1 MEHHLI
7 KTIHNPHDFMVQERL
22 LSSAGHVAAPIGNSD
37 HGNQTTRFKSSE
49 MVIIFIFFGLCFT
62 TMIGDLKKK
71 LNFPIAPIIIIISVA
86 FGASWKSLSWA
97 GEISKYLVDTD
108 PHLIMTIFLV
118 PIVFESAFMAD
129 GFVMRQN
136 WGSIFMVAGVGA
148 IGTSFLFA
156 LVFKYVFYYSEEL
169 SFEECLVLGCL

>member
-1 MEHHLI
+1 
-7 KTIHNPHDFMVQERL
+7 
-22 LSSAGHVAAPIGNSD
+22 
-37 HGNQTTRFKSSE
+37 
-49 MVIIFIFFGLCFT
+49 
-62 TMIGDLKKK
+62 
-71 LNFPIAPIIIIISVA
+71 
-86 FGASWKSLSWA
+86 
-97 GEISKYLVDTD
+97 
-108 PHLIMTIFLV
+108 
-118 PIVFESAFMAD
+118 MAD